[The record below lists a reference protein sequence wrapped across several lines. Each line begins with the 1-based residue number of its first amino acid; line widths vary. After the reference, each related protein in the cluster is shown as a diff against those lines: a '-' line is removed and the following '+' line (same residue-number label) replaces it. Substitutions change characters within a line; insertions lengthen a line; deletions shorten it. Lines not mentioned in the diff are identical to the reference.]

1 MGNTCGRLFCK
12 KDAHI
17 VMLGLDKAGKTTLLH
32 KLTTGEHIETQP
44 TIGYNEYTLEYK
56 NINFTFWNF
65 LVVPY

>member
-17 VMLGLDKAGKTTLLH
+17 VMLGLDKAGKTTLLE

-44 TIGYNEYTLEYK
+44 TIGYNVYTEKGYIQCQRH
-56 NINFTFWNF
+56 NSM
-65 LVVPY
+65 